1 VSSDL
6 SIRSQFSS
14 QIMNSLLRRHR
25 TDALLSYETVH
36 HCGAIHTEIDRYE
49 GLMRPYQKAEYR
61 VLFSL
66 NLLNAVQ
73 NGVFTLGTL
82 LLCYLNAFQISI
94 DLQQVPMFVTL
105 LTYLAQ
111 LQAPLNFF
119 GSFYTQA
126 QNNLVDA
133 ERMLELVR
141 RPSRPL
147 CRVSRR

>member
-1 VSSDL
+1 
-6 SIRSQFSS
+6 
-14 QIMNSLLRRHR
+14 M
-25 TDALLSYETVH
+25 
-36 HCGAIHTEIDRYE
+36 EISRYTNIISHF
-49 GLMRPYQKAEYR
+49 QKSEYN

-82 LLCYLNAFQISI
+82 LVCYLNAYQISMNMQ
-94 DLQQVPMFVTL
+94 DVSMFVTL

-119 GSFYTQA
+119 GSFYTQV

-133 ERMLELVR
+133 ERMLELV
-141 RPSRPL
+141 
-147 CRVSRR
+147 

>member
-1 VSSDL
+1 
-6 SIRSQFSS
+6 
-14 QIMNSLLRRHR
+14 
-25 TDALLSYETVH
+25 
-36 HCGAIHTEIDRYE
+36 
-49 GLMRPYQKAEYR
+49 MRPYQKAEYR

-141 RPSRPL
+141 PFPGPFLLGTMMVDELTSAVVQRTTHGN
-147 CRVSRR
+147 